1 MTAINAHHT
10 SRHNATAPQ
19 TGRTGDRVELTHYT
33 VANGGE
39 RILYGQ
45 RVNGSVRVTD
55 VPRTPGGRAY
65 LVERDLQLDGNTALR
80 ALVSDYLLCRTRHK
94 QMTLSSAWPV
104 SVATPR
110 RSLPRPSRSSHHSAS
125 RSQNRKP
132 L

>member
-33 VANGGE
+33 VAHGGE
-39 RILYGQ
+39 RLLYGQ

-80 ALVSDYLLCRTRHK
+80 ALVSDYLAQSKRLNAIPMAC
-94 QMTLSSAWPV
+94 S
-104 SVATPR
+104 
-110 RSLPRPSRSSHHSAS
+110 
-125 RSQNRKP
+125 P
-132 L
+132 LEQYLQHMP